1 MILANTPETPVLVGD
16 LREPQRARP
25 ADPFQA
31 LDELMVV
38 LEALCPRW
46 PTRPPTTDTADMR
59 L

>member
-1 MILANTPETPVLVGD
+1 MIVGD
-16 LREPQRARP
+16 VPTQPPSRP
-25 ADPFQA
+25 ADPFQS

-46 PTRPPTTDTADMR
+46 PARPATTDTADMR